1 MDHSDPREMATK
13 IVRLLKKQNPDYNYL
28 KKCFEHIRDQLGLR
42 GKQAK
47 VKKLPDLL
55 TADELKRFCDA
66 VRAANHQVHTVMIKL
81 LVYTG
86 IRNAELANLAVD
98 DVDVQ
103 GQRIRIQHGKGG
115 KDRYVPFPASFR
127 GELAQYVMTKRATR
141 SRYLFESYHQTKFST
156 RWIRELVHQYA
167 AKAGLEKR
175 IYPHLFRHQ
184 LLTHLA
190 RKGVLDSKLQLIS
203 GHSDRESLAIYQEL
217 SLADVELEYQT
228 AMGDYPIL

>member
-1 MDHSDPREMATK
+1 MERMEPREMAAK
-13 IVRLLKKQNPDYNYL
+13 IVRLLKKQDPDYNYL

-47 VKKLPDLL
+47 TKQLPDLL

-81 LVYTG
+81 LIYTG
-86 IRNAELANLAVD
+86 IRNAELANLTLD

-103 GQRIRIQHGKGG
+103 GQRIRIQQGKGK

-127 GELAQYVMTKRATR
+127 GELAQYIMMKRAAR
-141 SRYLFESYHQTKFST
+141 SHYLFESYHQTKFST

-190 RKGVLDSKLQLIS
+190 RKGVLDSKIQLIS

-217 SLADVELEYQT
+217 SLADVEPEYQM
-228 AMGDYPIL
+228 AMADYPVL

>member
-1 MDHSDPREMATK
+1 MERMEPREMAAK
-13 IVRLLKKQNPDYNYL
+13 LVRLLKKQDPDYNYL

-47 VKKLPDLL
+47 AKRLPDLL

-66 VRAANHQVHTVMIKL
+66 VRAANHQVHTVMIKV

-86 IRNAELANLAVD
+86 IRNSELANLTPD
-98 DVDVQ
+98 DVDIQ
-103 GQRIRIQHGKGG
+103 GQRIRVQQGKGG

-127 GELAQYVMTKRATR
+127 GELAQYIMMKRATR

-167 AKAGLEKR
+167 AKAELEKR

-190 RKGVLDSKLQLIS
+190 RKGVLDSKIQLIS

-217 SLADVELEYQT
+217 SLADVEPEYQA
-228 AMGDYPIL
+228 AMADYAVL